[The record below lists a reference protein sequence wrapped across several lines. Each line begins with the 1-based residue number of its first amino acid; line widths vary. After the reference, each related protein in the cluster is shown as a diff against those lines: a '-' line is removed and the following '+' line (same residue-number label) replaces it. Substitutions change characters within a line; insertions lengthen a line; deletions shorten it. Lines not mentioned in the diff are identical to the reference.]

1 MEVFDA
7 AVAAAVAS
15 PSIALFVAL
24 RDLLAAASLIILWST
39 IGLFR
44 WPSVHVIGGQ
54 RSGGWNS
61 GGTISIFGWVHLFCC
76 IGSSYSRHL

>member
-1 MEVFDA
+1 MEDFDA

-44 WPSVHVIGGQ
+44 WMSVHVIGE
-54 RSGGWNS
+54 
-61 GGTISIFGWVHLFCC
+61 
-76 IGSSYSRHL
+76 

>member
-1 MEVFDA
+1 MEDFDA

-24 RDLLAAASLIILWST
+24 RDLLAAASSIVLWST

-44 WPSVHVIGGQ
+44 WMSVHVIGGQ
-54 RSGGWNS
+54 HSGGWNS
-61 GGTISIFGWVHLFCC
+61 P
-76 IGSSYSRHL
+76 